1 MRKIEEYLLKKERV
15 MDTLLISQREI
26 VRECS
31 KSIKEIHEGK
41 IKEAEKRIAR
51 AEAELKK
58 LPKDCFAYPYILH
71 IAQEIFEAKIL
82 LNAVK
87 KGKIPEPEEPYEAF
101 LNGALDAA
109 GELKREMYEM
119 LRKGRKKE
127 AEKYFKL
134 MEKIYDESLHLK
146 FSESVLP
153 GFRRK
158 QDAVRIQ
165 LEQARGELL

>member
-1 MRKIEEYLLKKERV
+1 MKKIEEYLLKKEKT
-15 MDTLLISQREI
+15 MDAFLVLQREL

-31 KSIKEIHEGK
+31 KAIKEIHEGK
-41 IKEAEKRIAR
+41 VSEAEKRIKK
-51 AEAELKK
+51 AEGEFKK
-58 LPKDCFAYPYILH
+58 LPKSCFVYQNYLH
-71 IAQEIFEAKIL
+71 VAQELFEAKIL
-82 LNAVK
+82 LSAVK
-87 KGKIPEPEEPYEAF
+87 KGRLPDPEEPYEAF
-101 LNGALDAA
+101 LTGLLDAA
-109 GELKREMYEM
+109 GELKRQMYEA

-134 MEKIYDESLHLK
+134 MERIYDESLHFK

-158 QDAVRIQ
+158 QDIVRIQ